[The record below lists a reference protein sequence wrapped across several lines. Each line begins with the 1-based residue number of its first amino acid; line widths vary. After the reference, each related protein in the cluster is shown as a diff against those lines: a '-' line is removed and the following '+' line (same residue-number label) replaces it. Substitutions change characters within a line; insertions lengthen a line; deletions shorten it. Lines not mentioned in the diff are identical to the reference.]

1 MAIGTFNITIFPE
14 EKIQVTVETHADS
27 HPWTTI
33 VIGAYNS
40 DSTTIRL
47 PAATVQEARSRAK
60 ELIVALGLAD
70 QEDELEQAITKPEI
84 MDDTNHEADT
94 HAETERSGGK
104 PGWGVCQEK
113 EEAT

>member
-1 MAIGTFNITIFPE
+1 MAITSNEITIFAE
-14 EKIQVTVETHADS
+14 EKILVTVKTYADS

-47 PAATVQEARSRAK
+47 PAATVQEARSRAR

-84 MDDTNHEADT
+84 MDDTKHEADT
-94 HAETERSGGK
+94 HDTSDHYGEDEIAWEET
-104 PGWGVCQEK
+104 
-113 EEAT
+113 T